1 LVMEWLEVKDVSF
14 QPIKDLR
21 IDSEEWFL
29 YTIKIMI

>member
-1 LVMEWLEVKDVSF
+1 LVMEWLENKDISF

-29 YTIKIMI
+29 YMTKIMT

>member
-1 LVMEWLEVKDVSF
+1 MDWLEVKDVSF

-29 YTIKIMI
+29 STTKKMT